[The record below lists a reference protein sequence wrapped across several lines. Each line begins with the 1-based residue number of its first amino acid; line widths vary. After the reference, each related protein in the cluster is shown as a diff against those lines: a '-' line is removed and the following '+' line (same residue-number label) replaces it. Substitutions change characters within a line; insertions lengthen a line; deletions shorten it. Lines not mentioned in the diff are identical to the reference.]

1 MKNWKHQDIA
11 IERFWAK
18 DFFGLL
24 FDCGTGKTRTA
35 IQIASRKKRSN
46 TVIAPKNTC
55 KQWKAALIDSGVS
68 AKDIFIYDSSEM
80 KKKKVKKAFQEFL
93 ENA

>member
-11 IERFWAK
+11 IERFWNRE
-18 DFFGLL
+18 FFGLL

-35 IQIASRKKRSN
+35 MQIADKKDRNN

-55 KQWKAALIDSGVS
+55 KQWREALINAGVS
-68 AKDIFIYDSSEM
+68 DKDIFIFNSTEM
-80 KKKKVKKAFQEFL
+80 RKKKVKKQFQEFL
-93 ENA
+93 ENT